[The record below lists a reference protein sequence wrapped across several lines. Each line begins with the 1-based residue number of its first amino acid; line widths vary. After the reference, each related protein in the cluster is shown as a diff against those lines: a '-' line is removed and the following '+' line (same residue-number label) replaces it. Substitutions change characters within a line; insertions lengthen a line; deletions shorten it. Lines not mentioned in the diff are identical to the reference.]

1 MRNKKLKSVKFAIG
15 LLIILLLSLFIIG
28 RITNENVLAAAKT
41 FIGIAATDNS
51 KLRAISDAKDW
62 VAKVDKGGVLI
73 DYETYAD
80 SLADQLPPEQVRD
93 DGVYIAYENLRA
105 FSSLFCSA
113 RGVALPG
120 FSSTIVRSSGHET
133 DVTDQGI
140 KTAYLKE
147 SDLDAATCFKN
158 LNIKDNGR
166 RKSEINNPLVATQS
180 YTIAFF
186 DKKHYQNRQATP
198 AEAWVLAEQDR
209 NYIAANSELSFEE
222 TNIDC
227 TGEVEGNIIEKQQIK
242 DKTVYTYGE
251 VGNEKY
257 AIKKGNRYYKVNIV
271 SANGSEDGDAS
282 HSYVQIAWWKVK
294 TVGESSEVKDTALA
308 AEAEAFE
315 KYVLEVNNKKNVN
328 DLERNADGSFKIN
341 YKVGMSPENSDE
353 IKVSFDAN
361 TNKYKVGPFKVDY
374 FRAATQQGKRAKVSF
389 AGIKS
394 SILVGVDADGKEVL
408 DENGYSVLK
417 LGENYRFIYDDDN
430 SHKEK
435 QKGYGDSDEDY
446 PYPYKDE
453 EFYIEM
459 AYLDNV
465 VGLKNFKF
473 DFQYMTANGQ
483 FEYFEGNYLIINWD
497 PYTEITGASAV
508 SDGGTAAL
516 DNDNTVALSSRG
528 TDHIASVTSS
538 SATLKGTYSAK
549 EGIFDAPLSDSGYIV
564 DESSSFL
571 DIKRKNAP
579 VYISDTQI
587 EVDADITYNNTSDSY
602 GFKTTGVS
610 VDKGTYI
617 WEGGDTKALT
627 LLIDRNKNKAY
638 IEETVTISINYSYT
652 HEEWK
657 GNGNNVWPEKVTK
670 TGSATAKCT
679 IKYYNSILNNDGEVK
694 ITVPEAKLSTRDNII
709 YYKGMIFK
717 NKVIIDFDAY
727 NDEHKE
733 SEEYIVYRLGGHS
746 LQSDAYG
753 PRKIC
758 YIFFWTTRNYGYSC
772 L

>member
-28 RITNENVLAAAKT
+28 RITNENVFAASKSFVGILAT
-41 FIGIAATDNS
+41 NDS
-51 KLRAISDAKDW
+51 KLRAINDAKDW
-62 VAKVDKGGVLI
+62 VEKVDKGGVVI
-73 DYETYAD
+73 DYETSAE
-80 SLADQLPPEQVRD
+80 SLRNQLPPEQVRD

-113 RGVALPG
+113 RGDPLPG
-120 FSSTIVRSSGHET
+120 FSSTIVRSGEYET

-158 LNIKDNGR
+158 LNLKANGI
-166 RKSEINNPLVATQS
+166 RKSAINNPLVATQS

-186 DKKHYQNRQATP
+186 DKNHYQNRQATP

-209 NYIAANSELSFEE
+209 NYIAANSELSFNE

-227 TGEVEGNIIEKQQIK
+227 TSEAQGHIINKQQIK
-242 DKTVYTYGE
+242 NETVYTYGE

-257 AIKKGNRYYKVNIV
+257 AIKKGDKYYKVNIV

-294 TVGESSEVKDTALA
+294 TVGKASEVKDTALA

-459 AYLDNV
+459 DYLDNV

-538 SATLKGTYSAK
+538 SATLKGTYEAK
-549 EGIFDAPLSDSGYIV
+549 VDFNKTVSCYGYV
-564 DESSSFL
+564 TNESSDAY
-571 DIKRKNAP
+571 DIQGKGVDIND
-579 VYISDTQI
+579 DT
-587 EVDADITYNNTSDSY
+587 ITYYGEVVKKNSSYSFDSITWNAGGESGTCNSTSFSFSFNRDKSKPYVCTDISFCVNGSY
-602 GFKTTGVS
+602 IRGH
-610 VDKGTYI
+610 GTQS
-617 WEGGDTKALT
+617 
-627 LLIDRNKNKAY
+627 
-638 IEETVTISINYSYT
+638 VTI
-652 HEEWK
+652 
-657 GNGNNVWPEKVTK
+657 
-670 TGSATAKCT
+670 TGSTT
-679 IKYYNSILNNDGEVK
+679 VDYYNSILNNDGEVK

>member
-1 MRNKKLKSVKFAIG
+1 MRNKKLKSVKFTIG

-28 RITNENVLAAAKT
+28 KITNENVFAASKSFVGILAT
-41 FIGIAATDNS
+41 NDS
-51 KLRAISDAKDW
+51 KLRAIKDAKDW
-62 VAKVDKGGVLI
+62 VEKVDKGGVVI
-73 DYETYAD
+73 DYETSAE
-80 SLADQLPPEQVRD
+80 SLRNQLPAEQVRD
-93 DGVYIAYENLRA
+93 DGVYIAYENLRD
-105 FSSLFCSA
+105 FESLFCSA

-120 FSSTIVRSSGHET
+120 FSSTIVRSGEYET

-158 LNIKDNGR
+158 LNLKANGI
-166 RKSEINNPLVATQS
+166 RKSAINNPLVATQS

-186 DKKHYQNRQATP
+186 KNDPNKNRQATP
-198 AEAWVLAEQDR
+198 AEAWVLAEQDK
-209 NYIAANSELSFEE
+209 NHIAASTDLSFNE
-222 TNIDC
+222 TNVDC
-227 TGEVEGNIIEKQQIK
+227 TNEAQGHIINTQTIK
-242 DKTVYTYGE
+242 NTTVYTYGK

-257 AIKKGNRYYKVNIV
+257 AIKKGDKYYKVEIV
-271 SANGSEDGDAS
+271 SPSGAEDGDAT
-282 HSYVQIAWWKVK
+282 HSYVQYAWWKVK
-294 TVGESSEVKDTALA
+294 TVGDQSAVKDTALA

-328 DLERNADGSFKIN
+328 DLERNSDGSFKIN

-353 IKVSFDAN
+353 IKVSFDAS
-361 TNKYKVGPFKVDY
+361 TNKYKVGPFKVNY

-389 AGIKS
+389 AGIES

-408 DENGYSVLK
+408 DENGCSVLK

-459 AYLDNV
+459 NYLDNV

-483 FEYFEGNYLIINWD
+483 YEFMKGEYLVINWA
-497 PYTEITGASAV
+497 PYTEITGANAV

-538 SATLKGTYSAK
+538 SATLKGTYEAK
-549 EGIFDAPLSDSGYIV
+549 VDFNKPASDCGYVTNESNDLVDIMRNGEPKIEEDTITYYGSIKKNYHWIGLAYIV
-564 DESSSFL
+564 LAKPSRIEWKAGDQEGTIYITEWGDFSFSFNRDKSSPYVNVPITITAFGFTL
-571 DIKRKNAP
+571 DD
-579 VYISDTQI
+579 SDRT
-587 EVDADITYNNTSDSY
+587 DNYSTYGT
-602 GFKTTGVS
+602 
-610 VDKGTYI
+610 TYI
-617 WEGGDTKALT
+617 D
-627 LLIDRNKNKAY
+627 
-638 IEETVTISINYSYT
+638 
-652 HEEWK
+652 
-657 GNGNNVWPEKVTK
+657 
-670 TGSATAKCT
+670 
-679 IKYYNSILNNDGEVK
+679 YYNSILNNDGDVK

-733 SEEYIVYRLGGHS
+733 SEEYIAYRLGGHS

-758 YIFFWTTRNYGYSC
+758 YIFFWATRNYGYSC